1 MSDKS
6 LPIRL
11 RAATQ
16 EDVPFIFNS
25 WLKSYRQS
33 LFARNITS
41 TVYFSEH
48 HKVLE
53 NLLRNST
60 VAIACDQNDPSTV
73 YGYICA
79 GKIDGVFVL
88 HYVYVKH
95 SFRNLGVGKTLLNA
109 FDHDVNTA
117 AVYTHHTRMAEK
129 LAAKYNLMYHPYLL
143 CQCEESK
150 DEPKE

>member
-1 MSDKS
+1 MSEKN

-11 RAATQ
+11 RAATA

-60 VAIACDQNDPSTV
+60 VIMACDKQDPTTV

-79 GKIDGVFVL
+79 GKVDGVFVL

-95 SFRNLGVGKTLLNA
+95 SFRNLGVGKALLNA

-117 AVYTHHTRMAEK
+117 AVYTHHTRMSER
-129 LAAKYNLMYHPYLL
+129 LAPKYNLLYHPYLL
-143 CQCEESK
+143 CQCEDDK
-150 DEPKE
+150 DKK